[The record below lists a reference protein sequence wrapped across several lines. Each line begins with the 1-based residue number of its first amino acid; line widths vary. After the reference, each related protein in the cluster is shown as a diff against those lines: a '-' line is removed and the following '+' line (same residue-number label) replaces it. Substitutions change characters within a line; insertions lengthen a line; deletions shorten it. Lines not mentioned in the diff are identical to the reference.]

1 MGNIIIMGRMTF
13 ESLPDG
19 PLKDRLHIVLTRTP
33 VVSSFANVI
42 FIDADKLR
50 ETLEPYKTT
59 KKIFVIGGREI
70 YDLLFDY
77 CDIFHITVVDMEPE
91 GDVAFSYDLDYLLKH
106 YMTLYSSEW
115 FVSKKGVS
123 YKYFTFYRK

>member
-1 MGNIIIMGRMTF
+1 MELIVAIAKNNIIGKNNAIPWHIPEDLIRFKYLTMGNIIIMGRMTF

-50 ETLEPYKTT
+50 ETLEPYKTDR
-59 KKIFVIGGREI
+59 KS
-70 YDLLFDY
+70 
-77 CDIFHITVVDMEPE
+77 VV
-91 GDVAFSYDLDYLLKH
+91 
-106 YMTLYSSEW
+106 
-115 FVSKKGVS
+115 
-123 YKYFTFYRK
+123 